1 MPNYKDDETSI
12 GRRLGRL
19 LQQYGL
25 RISYATHKANI
36 YSEEEKCAS
45 ARGLAQK
52 ALRAKIS
59 ANSWGVYAKNL
70 ADKRDELKQAIY
82 LSLIGYN
89 DKQKKI
95 WFAYFIDNLS
105 PSEIELQDPS
115 VSQRTIQR
123 VVAAMK
129 ADMALR
135 FPSKLPNIGEKGA
148 PNWNAKDLAT
158 FLEEKPSND
167 YVRALQDAL
176 NYGIIDIDALEFDYE
191 FQNYIAT
198 GKHPGESLYD

>member
-1 MPNYKDDETSI
+1 MPNYKNDETSI

-82 LSLIGYN
+82 MSLIGYN

-105 PSEIELQDPS
+105 PSEIELQDPNI
-115 VSQRTIQR
+115 SQRTIQR

-135 FPSKLPNIGEKGA
+135 FPSKLPTIGDKEA
-148 PNWNAKDLAT
+148 PNWNAKDLAS
-158 FLEEKPSND
+158 FLGERPSED
-167 YVRALQDAL
+167 YIKGLQDAFD
-176 NYGIIDIDALEFDYE
+176 YGVIDIDAIECDEE
-191 FQNYIAT
+191 FQNFISAS
-198 GKHPGESLYD
+198 KVGEKQ